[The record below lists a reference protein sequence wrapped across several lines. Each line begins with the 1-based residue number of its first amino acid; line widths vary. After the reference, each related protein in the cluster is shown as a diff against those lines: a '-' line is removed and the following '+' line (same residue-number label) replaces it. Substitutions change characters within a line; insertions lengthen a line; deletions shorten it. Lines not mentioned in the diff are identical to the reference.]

1 MKKILIDF
9 DNTIANS
16 CETIINI
23 KTGIPVDEVIPR
35 QVGWDFTPY
44 ANTPEERKKSF
55 VSVFNTQEFWD
66 MIQPLDGFIEWIKKQ
81 HKEGIPIY
89 VCSKRFIGQFSN
101 LILWF
106 KRYDID
112 QYISDYI
119 LIHKD
124 YSTKSFLLDDETYII
139 DDNPKCFNN
148 SNIGTRILI
157 GDYGYGH
164 DFEKDGFTYTKR
176 ILSWNDMEILK

>member
-1 MKKILIDF
+1 MKKIILDF

-23 KTGIPVDEVIPR
+23 KTGVPVDEIIPR
-35 QVGWDFTPY
+35 HVGWNFTPY
-44 ANTPEERKKSF
+44 AKTSEEKKSF

-66 MIQPLDGFIEWIKKQ
+66 NVQPLDGFIEWIKKQ
-81 HKEGIPIY
+81 HEEGIPIY
-89 VCSKRFIGQFSN
+89 VCSKRYIGQFSN

-112 QYISDYI
+112 QYITDYI
-119 LIHKD
+119 LINKE
-124 YSTKSFLLDDETYII
+124 YSTKSLLLDDETYLI

-148 SNIGTRILI
+148 SKVGITILI
-157 GDYGYGH
+157 GDYGYGYELS
-164 DFEKDGFTYTKR
+164 EKGFRYTKR
-176 ILSWNDMEILK
+176 IKNWHEMNILK